1 MNYAVEPAGKAAG
14 LAAAVVIV
22 AILLHVPRP
31 FSAKLLLAGTFF
43 AVFFGYLIWRLV
55 RRARNPSLYR
65 ASGNALT
72 LDDDKSDAKRIVAVG
87 LSTGGRALVHRSLMI
102 SIGGPPPN
110 TRLKLA
116 APVLTE
122 FGGDSEMQCGRIPFV
137 NILARRRSLSAIR

>member
-1 MNYAVEPAGKAAG
+1 MFDDRVMNYAVEPAGKAAG

-31 FSAKLLLAGTFF
+31 L
-43 AVFFGYLIWRLV
+43 LV

-87 LSTGGRALVHRSLMI
+87 LSTGVLVVGALWFI
-102 SIGGPPPN
+102 
-110 TRLKLA
+110 
-116 APVLTE
+116 
-122 FGGDSEMQCGRIPFV
+122 
-137 NILARRRSLSAIR
+137 AR